1 MDLAPGGDDPMRP
14 NNHKINEGAN
24 KATLVPRQYENHP
37 DSVEYDRTPL
47 SYRYL
52 TRLFPDGIGDALYP
66 YQFQHLYQQH
76 RPPPVLAEEWYGFNS
91 PDVSSLYQAWPN
103 TNNYRSQ
110 PRAMVMIASEDRKS
124 HTFEY
129 SQRTQTGD
137 GPKDYEDIYARDDK
151 NMCSIQ

>member
-1 MDLAPGGDDPMRP
+1 MELQPGGDDPMRP

-76 RPPPVLAEEWYGFNS
+76 RPPPILAEEWRLRDDDGIQ
-91 PDVSSLYQAWPN
+91 L
-103 TNNYRSQ
+103 SQ
-110 PRAMVMIASEDRKS
+110 PNPDNPNLAPHVMLVNR
-124 HTFEY
+124 HFRTY
-129 SQRTQTGD
+129 RNTQTGP
-137 GPKDYEDIYARDDK
+137 GPNDVESIIARDHK
-151 NMCSIQ
+151 AMCSIQ